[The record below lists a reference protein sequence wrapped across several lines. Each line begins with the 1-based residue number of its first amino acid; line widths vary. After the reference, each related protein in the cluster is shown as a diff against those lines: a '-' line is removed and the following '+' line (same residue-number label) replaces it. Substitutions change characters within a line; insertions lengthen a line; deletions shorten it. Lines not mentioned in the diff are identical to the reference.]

1 MKTIKNSI
9 SMKAVLISIFAIA
22 YAGALQGQSFLTPDP
37 DSPVT
42 QTPKEHVR
50 EGSVVTYDLTAG
62 HVGGEQYRWEVTGGT
77 ITAAPG
83 GTITGGG
90 TVVDFAADVNTITI
104 DWDQAPAGPIDSL
117 DAQIQVQ
124 KLSGNG
130 CPSQIQTLPIGVWN
144 DASASI
150 ANGSEDFCSGG
161 SPSVATLPVSLTGA
175 PDGGTGDGFA
185 VDYSFTIPA
194 GLSALDGG
202 GTAVATSGT
211 LTTNTSSVDLPLPAT
226 LINTTGGDLDFV
238 VTLDRMNDDF
248 TGDGGVSGTYTITVH
263 PVPETG
269 DIVSTSSL
277 TRR

>member
-22 YAGALQGQSFLTPDP
+22 FAGALHGQFQTPDP

-50 EGSVVTYDLTAG
+50 VGSVITYDLTTG

-104 DWDQAPAGPIDSL
+104 DWSQAPAGAIDSV

-124 KLSGNG
+124 KLSTNG
-130 CPSQIQTLPIGVWN
+130 CPSQVQTLPIGVWN
-144 DASASI
+144 LATASI
-150 ANGSEDFCSGG
+150 ADGSEDFCSGG
-161 SPSVATLPVSLTGA
+161 SPVAGTIPVSLTGA
-175 PDGGTGDGFA
+175 PDGGSANGFA
-185 VDYSFTIPA
+185 VDYVFTIPA
-194 GLSALDGG
+194 GLSALDGVG
-202 GTAVATSGT
+202 DPVAVSGT
-211 LTTNTSSVDLPLPAT
+211 LNTNSSSVDLPLPAT

-248 TGDGGVSGTYTITVH
+248 TGNGTVSGTYTITVH
-263 PVPETG
+263 PVPVTG